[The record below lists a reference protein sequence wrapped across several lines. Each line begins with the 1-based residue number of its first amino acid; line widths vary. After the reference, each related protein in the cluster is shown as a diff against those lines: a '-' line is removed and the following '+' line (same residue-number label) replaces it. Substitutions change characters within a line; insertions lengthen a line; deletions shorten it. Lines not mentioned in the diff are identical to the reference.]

1 MPNLFQ
7 PVSYRK
13 GAAWAVGSTAAWK
26 LCSFINGI
34 LIALY
39 FGAHT
44 QTDIYFYLIMI
55 CGMGVNLLQ
64 HINTA
69 VFIPEAIC
77 ADKRSPGSGM
87 RLLNS
92 VLFFYAGLGVICIAA
107 GALYP
112 QHIAGAI
119 SRFAAGELRQ
129 NTAMVTL
136 VCTLF
141 AFQIWASFLCNILEM
156 RRLFGSAWLT
166 PANALFPLLFLVA
179 AAKSW
184 GIICMVY
191 GFLAANIMQCLVFL
205 YLLKTR
211 CEWKFAAGLE
221 GFHSRLKKNLLTS
234 QMLEII
240 SLINTWL
247 PVYLISGLG
256 SGLVSALNYAKQL
269 SDSPTEILTWRVCA
283 VNKIELSEDAARKD
297 DQSLNVHFLR
307 TNRFLLFLLMPLAV
321 FSCFY
326 ALDIIRLFF
335 ERGNFTMQAARQAA
349 AFLQPLLG
357 MMILFVPITM
367 QNNLFSAQRKLKEAF
382 PYLLVS
388 NLIFTGAVIWGIKQW
403 GAFAFPYVQIVCC
416 LIGFAINKKIFDKY
430 FTHIYYTR
438 SLMDMARLAAI
449 NLVALVPAAACTCLC
464 AFKTPFFT
472 LLTGGIV
479 FLVCL
484 YALTRYSGD
493 WQLFIQAARHNS
505 SLPSALPSSK

>member
-44 QTDIYFYLIMI
+44 QTDIYFYLIML
-55 CGMGVNLLQ
+55 CGMGVNFLQ

-77 ADKRSPGSGM
+77 ADKHSPGSGM

-92 VLFFYAGLGVICIAA
+92 VLFFYAGLGAACIVL
-107 GALYP
+107 GIVYP
-112 QHIAGAI
+112 QHIAGAV
-119 SRFAAGELRQ
+119 SRFASAELQQ
-129 NTAMVTL
+129 NLTL
-136 VCTLF
+136 VSAVCALF
-141 AFQIWASFLCNILEM
+141 AFQIGASFLCNILEM

-179 AAKSW
+179 AAKNW

-211 CEWKFAAGLE
+211 CQWKFSAGLE

-234 QMLEII
+234 QALEII
-240 SLINTWL
+240 GLINTWL

-297 DQSLNVHFLR
+297 EQALNVHFLR

-335 ERGNFTMQAARQAA
+335 ERGSFTLQAARQAA

-388 NLIFTGAVIWGIKQW
+388 NLIFTGAVIWGVKQW
-403 GAFAFPYVQIVCC
+403 GAFAFPYVQAVCC
-416 LIGFAINKKIFDKY
+416 LIGFAINKKLFNKH
-430 FTHIYYTR
+430 FAHIAFGR
-438 SLMDMARLAAI
+438 SLLDMARLAALNI
-449 NLVALVPAAACTCLC
+449 LALLPAALCTSLGG
-464 AFKTPFFT
+464 FKTPFFT

-479 FLVCL
+479 FLGAL
-484 YALTRYSGD
+484 YALTKYSGD
-493 WQLFIQAARHNS
+493 WALFMQAARQN
-505 SLPSALPSSK
+505 PSFSTK